1 MTYESS
7 EVSQHSG
14 KPVEL
19 FKYIGTYQNFYYTSN
34 TTEVEFQGPDDIAP
48 NLYVPIPMKRSQVN
62 VGTQNDDNAEITID
76 MPVTVDLVAIYGFQ
90 ISPPDLF
97 LIVYRQHNPG
107 EYVRYWGGPVDN
119 INVVRGTASIRVPSR
134 LAQALSADFPNVYYQ
149 GPCNH
154 SLGDARCGVD
164 MAAHELTTTIDAIAG
179 KAITVD
185 SIGTLDGKLIGG
197 EALLLSG
204 ERRMIISQAANVVT
218 VNYPFAG
225 AAVTDDIVLSEGCD
239 LAFAGDCGTKF
250 SNQERFGGMPFIPPK
265 NVFATGLEPGKDVTD
280 DACLP
285 SVIVPPVFEGW
296 YMKVII
302 EWQNPIISAPNLGF
316 WMEALTTGPRNG
328 TGGGVGANYT
338 VLPDLAGIEFT
349 FTDNNFLAPQNWNFR
364 GQWSSG
370 NASGAQKARM
380 TYRRWTDFI
389 YTRTDPIA
397 GSETFA
403 DMDGFFGLDDLFP
416 VDWFFTF

>member
-7 EVSQHSG
+7 EISQHSG

-48 NLYVPIPMKRSQVN
+48 NLYLPIPMKRSQVN

-119 INVVRGTASIRVPSR
+119 INVIRGTASIRVPSR

-164 MAAHELTTTIDAIAG
+164 MATHELTTTIDALAG

-185 SIGTLDGKLIGG
+185 SIGTLDGKLVGG

-225 AAVTDDIVLSEGCD
+225 AVVTDDIVLSEGCD

-280 DACLP
+280 EACLP
-285 SVIVPPVFEGW
+285 FVPSFDGW
-296 YMKVII
+296 YAKVFL
-302 EWQNPIISAPNLGF
+302 EWLNPNLDAPQLGF
-316 WMEALTTGPRNG
+316 WMEPLTTGPRNG
-328 TGGGVGANYT
+328 TGGGGNY
-338 VLPDLAGIEFT
+338 VVNPMGGGIVFT
-349 FTDNNFLAPQNWNFR
+349 FTANNFITPQLWESRMQFI
-364 GQWSSG
+364 
-370 NASGAQKARM
+370 NASVGGTMRGRILA
-380 TYRRWTDFI
+380 RRWTDPF
-389 YTRTDPIA
+389 YQVQTPEPGSSTLADPD
-397 GSETFA
+397 GWFTLP
-403 DMDGFFGLDDLFP
+403 DGFP
-416 VDWFFTF
+416 EDWYFTF